1 MKRRNFIKGAACSL
15 SLLPGAVLNK
25 TPIENL
31 TTAEKLSNPI
41 RSELP
46 RKRLRELGI
55 RIGTLE
61 PGPNNAITDIA
72 GVKVGHKTIIKG
84 EGSMAA
90 RTGVTVIFPHEGNIC
105 EENVFAACFDL
116 NGWGEMTGAA
126 AIEDSGKLKTPV
138 FLTGTYNVGIVHKA
152 AVRYLFRIDPLT
164 AKNGRPATPV
174 VAECFD
180 DFLSHTA
187 SRQIAEED
195 VFHAIQDAK
204 SGPVAEGAVGGGTG
218 MTSFGFKGGI
228 GTSSRKVDDS
238 YSVGVL
244 VMANTAA
251 REDLRVDGVPVGREI
266 VGYEYV
272 SGKTKSIILVA
283 ATDAPLLP
291 FQLKKLA
298 KRVAMGLAQTGAIS
312 RTGSG
317 DIILAFS
324 TANRIK
330 RKGPEPF
337 NEIKDV
343 NDYWITPF
351 YQATVEA
358 TQEAILNALTSARTM
373 EGRDGNKAYGI
384 PLDQVLRIMKKYSR
398 AGI

>member
-1 MKRRNFIKGAACSL
+1 M
-15 SLLPGAVLNK
+15 
-25 TPIENL
+25 
-31 TTAEKLSNPI
+31 
-41 RSELP
+41 
-46 RKRLRELGI
+46 
-55 RIGTLE
+55 
-61 PGPNNAITDIA
+61 
-72 GVKVGHKTIIKG
+72 
-84 EGSMAA
+84 
-90 RTGVTVIFPHEGNIC
+90 
-105 EENVFAACFDL
+105 
-116 NGWGEMTGAA
+116 
-126 AIEDSGKLKTPV
+126 
-138 FLTGTYNVGIVHKA
+138 GIVHKA